1 MWGRL
6 TFSWSDGDRI
16 RGNFF
21 KLKEGKFKLDV
32 RQKFYT
38 QLVVRLRN
46 RFPREAVDTPSLEMF
61 KARLAGDWKP
71 DLVGGNP
78 ICGRWELEL
87 YDL

>member
-1 MWGRL
+1 
-6 TFSWSDGDRI
+6 
-16 RGNFF
+16 
-21 KLKEGKFKLDV
+21 
-32 RQKFYT
+32 
-38 QLVVRLRN
+38 VVRLRN

-78 ICGRWELEL
+78 ICGRWELEQ